1 MKRPDF
7 LKRLC
12 FCLLPALAGGLI
24 TALSRQNPAATE
36 QIYSRGVFPV
46 TSGVMSLVGRISR
59 GSLAE
64 WILFAAAFYGLF
76 LAGRLV
82 WALCRLGQRR
92 DVLLHTVLAAVFSVS
107 LILFGFSVLCAPNYS
122 RLTFSE
128 QSGLPVR
135 ASSVEELA
143 ALCEELIEEVNAAR
157 ERVGEQGGV
166 FAVPKDRLNETA
178 ETARRSVSALSE
190 DYPFLGEPLLAPK
203 PLFFSEVLSYLNLTG
218 FYFPFTSEANVNV
231 HMPSLEL
238 PSTMCHE
245 LAHTLGFM
253 REDEANFIA
262 YLACR
267 SSGEPEFVYSGLVL
281 ALTHSM
287 NALYSADYGR
297 FEELWYQYGDG
308 LRRDY
313 AAQGAYWSRYETPAA
328 DVSEAVN
335 NIYLKVN
342 NQPDG
347 TRSYGRM
354 VDLLLADYR
363 RRHGE

>member
-1 MKRPDF
+1 MKPEKF
-7 LKRLC
+7 WIRLLL
-12 FCLLPALAGGLI
+12 CLSPALAGFLF
-24 TALSRQNPAATE
+24 TAAARQNPAATE
-36 QIYSRGVFPV
+36 DWYSRGVFPV
-46 TSGVMSLVGRISR
+46 TSAATSLLGGLSR
-59 GSLAE
+59 HSLAE
-64 WILFAAAFYGLF
+64 WILLAAALYGLF
-76 LAGRLV
+76 LMLRLV
-82 WALCRLGQRR
+82 WALRRPRQRR
-92 DVLLHTVLAAVFSVS
+92 EMLLHTILLSVFSVS
-107 LILFGFSVLCAPNYS
+107 LILFAFQILCAPNYS

-135 ASSVEELA
+135 ASGAEELS
-143 ALCEELIEEVNAAR
+143 ALCEELIRETNAAR
-157 ERVGEQGGV
+157 EKITEQDGLFV
-166 FAVPKDRLNETA
+166 IPKDRLYETA
-178 ETARRSVSALSE
+178 ETARQSVAALSE
-190 DYPFLGEPLLAPK
+190 TYPFLGEPRLAPK
-203 PLFFSEVLSYLNLTG
+203 PLVFSEALSYLNLTG

-231 HMPSLEL
+231 HMPALEL

-267 SSGEPEFVYSGLVL
+267 SSDAPEFVYSGLVL

-287 NALYSADYGR
+287 NALYSVDYSR

-313 AAQGAYWSRYETPAA
+313 AAQGQYWKRYDTPAA
-328 DVSEAVN
+328 EASEAIN
-335 NIYLKVN
+335 NVYLKAN
-342 NQPDG
+342 NQSDG

-363 RRHGE
+363 IRHGQ